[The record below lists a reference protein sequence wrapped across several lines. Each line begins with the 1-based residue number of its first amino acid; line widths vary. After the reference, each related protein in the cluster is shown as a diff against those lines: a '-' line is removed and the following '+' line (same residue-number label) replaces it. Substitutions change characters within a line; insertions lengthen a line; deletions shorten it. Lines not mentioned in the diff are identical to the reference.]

1 MNGFIHRQ
9 PLSLGRL
16 PHGVPLVGSHGSYR
30 SIYRMTTRALRM
42 ARARW
47 FVACGIAHRVG
58 LAAQEKMV
66 MDKENDL
73 SSRLESQREI
83 NAQKVYAVSALE
95 GRTASLAGRGGC
107 CYPFGPIHA
116 TYPHRPTAARPS
128 WCAGDC

>member
-1 MNGFIHRQ
+1 
-9 PLSLGRL
+9 
-16 PHGVPLVGSHGSYR
+16 
-30 SIYRMTTRALRM
+30 
-42 ARARW
+42 
-47 FVACGIAHRVG
+47 
-58 LAAQEKMV
+58 

-107 CYPFGPIHA
+107 CYPFCPIHA

-128 WCAGDC
+128 WCAGAC